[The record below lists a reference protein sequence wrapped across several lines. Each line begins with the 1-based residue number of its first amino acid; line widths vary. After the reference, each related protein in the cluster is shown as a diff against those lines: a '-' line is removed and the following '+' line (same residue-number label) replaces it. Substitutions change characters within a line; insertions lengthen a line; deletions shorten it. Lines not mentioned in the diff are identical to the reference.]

1 MRPPEPGS
9 LSVIILTCP
18 LIGSLSSSTVNQRA
32 AQNNYR
38 ALGLQDLY
46 FLNVV
51 TCTGFMPIEET
62 FEEVTLAFVISPIF
76 ENRQLLIQ
84 VVVVSLDL
92 KIEPGLCQFQMLSN
106 ILLTPCKKTLKLTVK
121 CFKFVQILSFMANR
135 GPMPILHVI
144 LALMSYMIQKNSLK
158 T

>member
-1 MRPPEPGS
+1 MNNDKYLQLRDS
-9 LSVIILTCP
+9 YLSCM
-18 LIGSLSSSTVNQRA
+18 S
-32 AQNNYR
+32 
-38 ALGLQDLY
+38 
-46 FLNVV
+46 
-51 TCTGFMPIEET
+51 IEET
-62 FEEVTLAFVISPIF
+62 CEEVPLAFFISPIF
-76 ENRQLLIQ
+76 ENRQLLLQ

-144 LALMSYMIQKNSLK
+144 LAKALK
-158 T
+158 YKVSSSAPS